1 MRSLRGLAVLAVAVG
16 LAVGCGSAAPPGASS
31 TSSSHAATS
40 APGGGSAP
48 APSRPAPASTSTT
61 APPASSA
68 AVPANFEPV
77 SASFWSPAQ
86 GVALGGVGCTAQRHA
101 CTARL
106 AVTADGGAHW
116 RFVTAPDVRLFNSAG
131 DILTQSSAVGGVVFA
146 DRLDGWLYG
155 PGLYATHDGGAH
167 WSKIVLGGDIISS
180 LGGGVATMAVSSGS
194 TYAVVSPDPFYGKP
208 DELYKSPARRN
219 AWARAGRMTA
229 TLATFATSGRAAWF
243 ASGAGFGAPATPLWA
258 TADGVHWHQY
268 PFACPASYGLQSIAA
283 ASLSDLVFLCTGE
296 SSMGHTEKQVL
307 RSADGGKTGHLV
319 GPAPLPGVGGV
330 LAVPPHSSAVIT
342 LAAEYFLY
350 RSADGGKT
358 WKTVLFYGGGA
369 AWSSLSYVSRMVG
382 SVVVSSGGQWLLRTT
397 DAGLTW
403 HRIAF

>member
-1 MRSLRGLAVLAVAVG
+1 MRTHATRVMSAVAAAGALSALVLAGTGAGAVA
-16 LAVGCGSAAPPGASS
+16 
-31 TSSSHAATS
+31 
-40 APGGGSAP
+40 
-48 APSRPAPASTSTT
+48 APASSGTGQTT
-61 APPASSA
+61 A
-68 AVPANFEPV
+68 AVPADFEPV

-86 GVALGGVGCTAQRHA
+86 GVALGGAGCAGGNA

-116 RFVTAPDVRLFNSAG
+116 RFLTAPDVRLFNNAG
-131 DILTQSSAVGGVVFA
+131 NGLTQSSRVSGVVFA

-155 PGLYATHDGGAH
+155 PGLYATHDGGAR
-167 WSKIVLGGDIISS
+167 WQRISLGGNIVPS
-180 LGGGVATMAVSSGS
+180 LGGGVTAMAASAG
-194 TYAVVSPDPFYGKP
+194 TAWAVVYPDPFHGLA
-208 DELYKSPARRN
+208 DELYRSPAGRN

-229 TLATFATSGRAAWF
+229 AQAVFATSGRAAWF
-243 ASGAGFGAPATPLWA
+243 APGAGFSAPATHLWA

-268 PFACPASYGLQSIAA
+268 PFACPGSYGLASIAA
-283 ASLSDLVFLCTGE
+283 ASPSDLVFLCTGE
-296 SSMGHTEKQVL
+296 SATGHTEKEVL
-307 RSADGGKTGHLV
+307 RSANGGKTEHLV
-319 GPAPLPGVGGV
+319 GPAPLGGVGGV
-330 LAVPPHSSAVIT
+330 IAVPPRGSAVIT

-358 WKTVLFYGGGA
+358 WKTVLFYDGGA
-369 AWSSLSYVSRMVG
+369 TWSSLSYVSGTVG

>member
-1 MRSLRGLAVLAVAVG
+1 MFIHPTRVMSAVAAAGVLSALVLAGAGAGAVA
-16 LAVGCGSAAPPGASS
+16 
-31 TSSSHAATS
+31 
-40 APGGGSAP
+40 
-48 APSRPAPASTSTT
+48 APASSGSGQ
-61 APPASSA
+61 AAA
-68 AVPANFEPV
+68 AVPADFEPV

-86 GVALGGVGCTAQRHA
+86 GVALGGVGCAGRSA

-116 RFVTAPDVRLFNSAG
+116 RFLTAPDVGLFNIAG
-131 DILTQSSAVGGVVFA
+131 NSLTQPSAVGGVVFA

-167 WSKIVLGGDIISS
+167 WSRIALGGDIIPS
-180 LGGGVATMAVSSGS
+180 LGGGVVTMAASSGS
-194 TYAVVSPDPFYGKP
+194 TYAVVSPDPFGGKP
-208 DELYKSPARRN
+208 EELYKSPADRD

-229 TLATFATSGRAAWF
+229 TLAILATFGRAAWF
-243 ASGAGFGAPATPLWA
+243 ASGGGFGAPATRVWA

-268 PFACPASYGLQSIAA
+268 PFACPGRYGLQDIAA
-283 ASLSDLVFLCTGE
+283 ASPSGLVFLCTGE
-296 SSMGHTEKQVL
+296 SSAGHTEKEVL
-307 RSADGGKTGHLV
+307 RSADGGKTEHLA
-319 GPAPLPGVGGV
+319 GPAPQGGVGGV
-330 LAVPPHSSAVIT
+330 IAVPRGSAVIT

-358 WKTVLFYGGGA
+358 WKTVLFYDGGA
-369 AWSSLSYVSRMVG
+369 TWSSLSYVSGTVG
-382 SVVVSSGGQWLLRTT
+382 SVVVSSVQWLLRTT